1 MELELPFDVD
11 VTQDGHLSLG
21 GCDALE
27 LAERFGTPLYVIDE
41 QAVRERCRRYRK
53 AVESLPG
60 GGLAVYAAKAF
71 WVGGMAEI
79 VAEEGLGADVSSE
92 AEMRLALA
100 AGILPQRLVLHGN
113 NKSPSEIE
121 LAVRVGVGRVV
132 ADSLWELE
140 RLGEAAAQGGRRL
153 GVLLRIQPGVK
164 AGFHDAMQTGHEA
177 AKFGIP
183 IEDGQAR
190 QAVALVLRHPYLEL
204 RGYHVHIGSQILDL
218 EPYRQAARVVATF
231 AVQMARE
238 LGAPCREID
247 MGGGL
252 GARYVAGD
260 HPPSI
265 ETLVETVGR
274 VVADV
279 FAAAGLPV
287 PALLVEP
294 GRSIVAEAGTT
305 LYRVGAIKRLAT
317 GQLVV
322 AVDGGMSDNPRVALY
337 RARYTAVLA
346 RDPRGRPEGRPV
358 RIVGRL
364 CESGDVLIEDALL
377 PPLASGDV
385 LAILTTGAYH
395 HTMASNYNGLPRP
408 AVVGVSQGRARVW
421 VRRERWEEMMATDE
435 ALARLVRTG
444 PRTAGA

>member
-11 VTQDGHLSLG
+11 VNRDGHLSLG

-27 LAERFGTPLYVIDE
+27 LAERWGTPLYVVDE
-41 QAVRERCRRYRK
+41 QAVRQRCRRYRR
-53 AVESLPG
+53 ALEALPG

-71 WVGGMAEI
+71 WVGGMARI

-92 AEMRLALA
+92 TEVHLALA
-100 AGILPQRLVLHGN
+100 AGIPPERLVLHGN
-113 NKSPSEIE
+113 NKSPSEME

-140 RLGEAAAQGGRRL
+140 RLGEAAARAGRPL
-153 GVLLRIQPGVK
+153 GVLLRIQPGVR
-164 AGFHDAMQTGHEA
+164 AGFHDAMQTGHESS
-177 AKFGIP
+177 KFGIP
-183 IEDGQAR
+183 VEDGQAR
-190 QAVALVLRHPYLEL
+190 QAVVRVMGHPYLEL
-204 RGYHVHIGSQILDL
+204 RGYHVHIGSQILEL
-218 EPYRQAARVVATF
+218 EPYRQAARVVAGF

-238 LGAPCREID
+238 LGAPCAEID

-260 HPPSI
+260 RPPSI
-265 ETLVETVGR
+265 EALVETVGR

-279 FAAAGLPV
+279 FASAGLAA

-305 LYRVGAIKRLAT
+305 LYRVGAIKRLAS
-317 GQLVV
+317 GQVVV

-337 RARYTAVLA
+337 GARYTAVLA

-364 CESGDVLIEDALL
+364 CESGDVLIEAAPL
-377 PPLASGDV
+377 PSLASGDV
-385 LAILTTGAYH
+385 LAVLTTGAYH
-395 HTMASNYNGLPRP
+395 LAMASNYNGLPRP
-408 AVVGVSQGRARVW
+408 AVVGVSEGRARLW
-421 VRRERWEEMMATDE
+421 VRRERWEEMTATDE
-435 ALARLVRTG
+435 VLARLAPTG
-444 PRTAGA
+444 PRTSGA